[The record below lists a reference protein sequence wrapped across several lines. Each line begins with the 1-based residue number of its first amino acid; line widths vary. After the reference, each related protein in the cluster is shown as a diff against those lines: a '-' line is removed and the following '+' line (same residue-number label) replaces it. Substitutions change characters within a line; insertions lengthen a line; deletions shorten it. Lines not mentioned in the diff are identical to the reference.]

1 MIGRISGTLTE
12 KQPPWLIVDTGG
24 VGYEIEAPMS
34 TVYQLPDTGQPVTL
48 RIHQGLRDEVPVLY
62 GFLTEGERALFR
74 ALIRVNGVGPK
85 MALAILSG
93 ISAAEFRRCVE
104 QKDTA
109 TLTRLPGIGKKI
121 AERLTLEMQDRVAG
135 LAEGLGGTTA
145 GALSGAAGSAAEP
158 VPDNPV
164 AEAHAAL
171 VALGYRPAEAERLL
185 KGLES
190 EATSSETLIRAALQ
204 KAVR

>member
-1 MIGRISGTLTE
+1 MIGQLQGTLLE
-12 KQPPWLIVDTGG
+12 KNPPTLLVDTGG

-34 TVYQLPDTGQPVTL
+34 TVYQLPALGEPVTL

-62 GFLTEGERALFR
+62 GFLTCGERDLFR

-93 ISAAEFRRCVE
+93 ISAPEFRRCVE

-121 AERLTLEMQDRVAG
+121 AERLTLEMQDRLDGLGTGVATG
-135 LAEGLGGTTA
+135 TTGPGMTPAAVSDDPLAEA
-145 GALSGAAGSAAEP
+145 Q
-158 VPDNPV
+158 
-164 AEAHAAL
+164 AAL
-171 VALGYRPAEAERLL
+171 VALGYRPAEAQRLL
-185 KGLES
+185 QGVES
-190 EATSSETLIRAALQ
+190 DGTSSEALIRAALQ
-204 KAVR
+204 KAVRA

>member
-1 MIGRISGTLTE
+1 MIGRLRGTLID
-12 KQPPWLIVDTGG
+12 KQPPWVVVDVSG
-24 VGYEIEAPMS
+24 VGYEIELPMS
-34 TVYQLPDTGQPVTL
+34 SIYQLPASGETVVL

-62 GFLTEGERALFR
+62 GFYTEGERGLFR

-93 ISAAEFRRCVE
+93 ISAEEFRRSVE

-121 AERLTLEMQDRVAG
+121 AERLTLEMQDRLDG
-135 LAEGLGGTTA
+135 L
-145 GALSGAAGSAAEP
+145 GSAAGGLP
-158 VPDNPV
+158 GAIAGAGTAPSADDPR
-164 AEAHAAL
+164 AEASAAL
-171 VALGYRPAEAERLL
+171 VALGYKPAEAQRLL
-185 KGLES
+185 QGIEAEDS
-190 EATSSETLIRAALQ
+190 EQLIRAALK

>member
-1 MIGRISGTLTE
+1 MIGRLRGTLID
-12 KQPPWLIVDTGG
+12 KQPPWVVVDVSG
-24 VGYEIEAPMS
+24 VGYEIELPMS
-34 TVYQLPDTGQPVTL
+34 SIYQLPASGETVVL

-62 GFLTEGERALFR
+62 GFYTEGERGLFR

-93 ISAAEFRRCVE
+93 ISTEEFRRSVE

-121 AERLTLEMQDRVAG
+121 AERLTLEMQDRLDG
-135 LAEGLGGTTA
+135 L
-145 GALSGAAGSAAEP
+145 GSAAGGLP
-158 VPDNPV
+158 GAIAGAGTAPSADDPR
-164 AEAHAAL
+164 AEASAAL
-171 VALGYRPAEAERLL
+171 VALGYKPAEAQRLL
-185 KGLES
+185 QGIEAEDS
-190 EATSSETLIRAALQ
+190 EQLIRAALK

>member
-1 MIGRISGTLTE
+1 MIGRLTGTLID
-12 KQPPWLIVDTGG
+12 KQPPWLVVDTGG
-24 VGYEIEAPMS
+24 VGYELEAPMS
-34 TVYQLPDTGQPVTL
+34 TIYQLPETGQSVTL
-48 RIHQGLRDEVPVLY
+48 RVHQGIRDEVPVLY
-62 GFLTEGERALFR
+62 GFLTDGERGLFR

-93 ISAAEFRRCVE
+93 ISAEEFRRCVE

-121 AERLTLEMQDRVAG
+121 AERLTLEMQDRLDALGAGTGTALPGASG
-135 LAEGLGGTTA
+135 LA
-145 GALSGAAGSAAEP
+145 AAATIP
-158 VPDNPV
+158 TDPM

-171 VALGYRPAEAERLL
+171 VALGYRPAEAQRLL
-185 KGLES
+185 QGLD
-190 EATSSETLIRAALQ
+190 EAAESSEVLIRAALQ

>member
-1 MIGRISGTLTE
+1 MIGQLQGTLLE
-12 KQPPWLIVDTGG
+12 KNPPTLLVDTGG

-34 TVYQLPDTGQPVTL
+34 TVYQLPALGEPVTL

-62 GFLTEGERALFR
+62 GFLSRGERDLFR

-93 ISAAEFRRCVE
+93 ISAPEFRRCVE

-121 AERLTLEMQDRVAG
+121 AERLTLEMQDRLDGLGAG
-135 LAEGLGGTTA
+135 AATGATVPGITPAAVPDDPLAEA
-145 GALSGAAGSAAEP
+145 Q
-158 VPDNPV
+158 
-164 AEAHAAL
+164 AAL
-171 VALGYRPAEAERLL
+171 VALGYRPAEAQRLL
-185 KGLES
+185 QGVES
-190 EATSSETLIRAALQ
+190 DGASSETLIRAALQ
-204 KAVR
+204 KAVRP

>member
-1 MIGRISGTLTE
+1 MIGRLRGTLID
-12 KQPPWLIVDTGG
+12 KQPPWVVVDVSG
-24 VGYEIEAPMS
+24 VGYEIELPMS
-34 TVYQLPDTGQPVTL
+34 SIYQLPASGETVVL

-62 GFLTEGERALFR
+62 GFYTEGERGLFR

-93 ISAAEFRRCVE
+93 ISAEEFRRSVE

-121 AERLTLEMQDRVAG
+121 AERLTLEMQDRLDG
-135 LAEGLGGTTA
+135 L
-145 GALSGAAGSAAEP
+145 GSAAGGLPGAIAGAGTAPSAEDP
-158 VPDNPV
+158 R
-164 AEAHAAL
+164 AEASAAL
-171 VALGYRPAEAERLL
+171 VALGYKPAEAQRLL
-185 KGLES
+185 QGIEAEDS
-190 EATSSETLIRAALQ
+190 EQLIRAALK

>member
-1 MIGRISGTLTE
+1 MIGRLRGTLID
-12 KQPPWLIVDTGG
+12 KQPPWVVVDVSG
-24 VGYEIEAPMS
+24 VGYEVELPMS
-34 TVYQLPDTGQPVTL
+34 SIYQLPASGETVVL

-62 GFLTEGERALFR
+62 GFYTEGERGLFR

-93 ISAAEFRRCVE
+93 ISAEEFRRSVE

-121 AERLTLEMQDRVAG
+121 AERLTLEMQDR
-135 LAEGLGGTTA
+135 LDGLGSAA
-145 GALSGAAGSAAEP
+145 GGLPGAIAGAGSAPSADDP
-158 VPDNPV
+158 R
-164 AEAHAAL
+164 AEASAAL
-171 VALGYRPAEAERLL
+171 VALGYKPAEAQRLL
-185 KGLES
+185 QGIEAEDS
-190 EATSSETLIRAALQ
+190 EQLIRAALK

>member
-1 MIGRISGTLTE
+1 MIGRLRGTLID
-12 KQPPWLIVDTGG
+12 KQPPWVVVDVSG
-24 VGYEIEAPMS
+24 VGYEIELPMS
-34 TVYQLPDTGQPVTL
+34 SIYQLPASGETVVL

-62 GFLTEGERALFR
+62 GFYSEGERGLFR

-93 ISAAEFRRCVE
+93 ISAEEFRRSVE

-121 AERLTLEMQDRVAG
+121 AERLTLEMQDR
-135 LAEGLGGTTA
+135 LDGLGSAA
-145 GALSGAAGSAAEP
+145 GGLPGAIAGAGSAPSADDP
-158 VPDNPV
+158 R
-164 AEAHAAL
+164 AEASAAL
-171 VALGYRPAEAERLL
+171 VALGYKPAEAQRLL
-185 KGLES
+185 QGIEAEDS
-190 EATSSETLIRAALQ
+190 EQLIRAALK

>member
-1 MIGRISGTLTE
+1 MIGRLSGTLID
-12 KQPPWLIVDTGG
+12 KQPPWVVVDVSG
-24 VGYEIEAPMS
+24 VGYEIELPMS
-34 TVYQLPDTGQPVTL
+34 SIYQLPATGETVVL

-62 GFLTEGERALFR
+62 GFCSEGERGLFR

-93 ISAAEFRRCVE
+93 ISAEEFRRSVE

-121 AERLTLEMQDRVAG
+121 AERLTLEMQDR
-135 LAEGLGGTTA
+135 LDGLGSAATGLP
-145 GALSGAAGSAAEP
+145 GAVTGAGSAPSADDP
-158 VPDNPV
+158 R
-164 AEAHAAL
+164 AEASAAL
-171 VALGYRPAEAERLL
+171 VALGYKPAEAQRLL
-185 KGLES
+185 QGLEGEDS
-190 EATSSETLIRAALQ
+190 EQLIRAALK

>member
-1 MIGRISGTLTE
+1 MIGQLKGTLLE
-12 KQPPWLIVDTGG
+12 KNPPTLLVDTGG

-34 TVYQLPDTGQPVTL
+34 TVYQLPALGEPVTL

-62 GFLTEGERALFR
+62 GFLTRGERDLFR

-93 ISAAEFRRCVE
+93 ISAPEFRRCVE

-121 AERLTLEMQDRVAG
+121 AERLTLEMQDRLDGLGAG
-135 LAEGLGGTTA
+135 AATGATVPGITPAAVPDDPLAEA
-145 GALSGAAGSAAEP
+145 Q
-158 VPDNPV
+158 
-164 AEAHAAL
+164 AAL
-171 VALGYRPAEAERLL
+171 VALGYRPAEAHRLL
-185 KGLES
+185 QGVESDGASS
-190 EATSSETLIRAALQ
+190 EALIRAALQ
-204 KAVR
+204 KAVRA

>member
-1 MIGRISGTLTE
+1 MIGRLRGTLID
-12 KQPPWLIVDTGG
+12 KQPPWVVVDVSG
-24 VGYEIEAPMS
+24 VGYEIELPMS
-34 TVYQLPDTGQPVTL
+34 SIYQLPASGETVVL

-62 GFLTEGERALFR
+62 GFYTEGERGLFR

-93 ISAAEFRRCVE
+93 ISAEEFRRSVE

-121 AERLTLEMQDRVAG
+121 AERLTLEMQDRLDG
-135 LAEGLGGTTA
+135 L
-145 GALSGAAGSAAEP
+145 GSAAGGLP
-158 VPDNPV
+158 GALAGAGTAPSADDPR
-164 AEAHAAL
+164 AEASAAL
-171 VALGYRPAEAERLL
+171 VALGYKPAEAQRLL
-185 KGLES
+185 QGIEAEDS
-190 EATSSETLIRAALQ
+190 EQLIRAALK